1 MKLSITP
8 TNDKS
13 ASVEQVPIGYNV
25 KVNDVSLAKEGLKV
39 TEINL
44 NMRAGEKPK
53 LTIYTDADPIMVES
67 LLTNVKIKKNNSDE

>member
-8 TNDKS
+8 ANDKS
-13 ASVEQVPIGYNV
+13 ANVEQVPIGYNV

-67 LLTNVKIKKNNSDE
+67 LLANVKIKKNNSDE

>member
-1 MKLSITP
+1 MQLSITP
-8 TNDKS
+8 ANDKS
-13 ASVEQVPIGYNV
+13 ANVEQVPIGYNV